1 MSRNLLHL
9 PTSVNSYQDTVSHI
23 LVVHQWQV
31 CLMHNLIRMGPS
43 VNKCIIYID
52 HLPVKT
58 FYLATVEGDQPHV
71 RPFGTVCEF
80 EGKLYIVTNN
90 KKDVY
95 NQMKVNGKVEMCG
108 MNKGTWIRV
117 KGAVK
122 EDNSREARVA
132 MMEANKNALQSM
144 YTVDDNLMTVFVFE
158 SGIATIYSFTEE
170 PKVINL

>member
-1 MSRNLLHL
+1 MERVEKFLKEAE
-9 PTSVNSYQDTVSHI
+9 TY
-23 LVVHQWQV
+23 
-31 CLMHNLIRMGPS
+31 
-43 VNKCIIYID
+43 
-52 HLPVKT
+52 
-58 FYLATVEGDQPHV
+58 YLATVEGDQPRV
-71 RPFGTVCEF
+71 RPFGTAHIF

-122 EDNSREARVA
+122 EDTRSEARVA